1 MKRLIRCLS
10 VLLILS
16 LALGLC
22 SCAKITNF
30 VLDLLPDSL
39 LGINRNS
46 EQPEDDVAPPPVPG
60 GTTYPVE
67 TDPNAPPP
75 PDIEFEDLATVEAI
89 STSLDTVLYNGA
101 MALEEEIDVSSFGLT
116 ADTIKQPM
124 TQFLLLHPDLFYVG
138 TQYSMSTNSS
148 TGIVQ
153 RVALTYLNTASEVS
167 AMRSTY
173 NAAVNAIV
181 SGIPSG
187 ATEFD
192 KILYLHDYLVQNYC
206 YDYEGLNNEKENRE
220 KKARGETPDKRNA
233 YRDAYHF
240 FTERTGVCQAYALA
254 LMATARAA
262 GLECLPVVSEPIQHA
277 WNLVKI
283 DGAWY
288 HIDVTWD
295 DPGGWDEVHET
306 PVPVY
311 PTYTSYENFLLS
323 DEALFRSD
331 ELRQK
336 GWDATYNANTTTY
349 DNVAWRTADTP
360 LLRQGDVYYC
370 MLYDTSGVGAG
381 HMALYGGTLTEMT
394 SVYDFPVGGWGYR
407 AAWSTLLDYKGMILL
422 NTAHSLCLYD
432 TELGIL
438 HQLTDLETALEGK
451 KIYGICSLEDGL
463 VTYIV
468 AEDYMGEYSTRTY
481 QIPV

>member
-1 MKRLIRCLS
+1 MKRLIRGLC

-39 LGINRNS
+39 IGGGGNT
-46 EQPEDDVAPPPVPG
+46 EQPSGDGEEAPPPVPSG
-60 GTTYPVE
+60 SSHVVE
-67 TDPNAPPP
+67 SEAAKNA

-89 STSLDTVLYNGA
+89 NASLDTVLYNGA
-101 MALEEEIDVSSFGLT
+101 KALEAEIDVSSFNLT
-116 ADTIKQPM
+116 AETIRQPM

-138 TQYSMSTNSS
+138 SQYSMSTNSS

-167 AMRSTY
+167 AMRVTY
-173 NAAVNAIV
+173 NAVVNAIV
-181 SGIPSG
+181 SGIPEG
-187 ATEFD
+187 ASDFD
-192 KILYLHDYLVQNYC
+192 KILYLHDYFVQHFC
-206 YDYEGLNNEKENRE
+206 YDYAGLQ
-220 KKARGETPDKRNA
+220 AGTPI
-233 YRDAYHF
+233 RDAYRF
-240 FTERTGVCQAYALA
+240 LTGGTGVCQAYALA

-262 GLECLPVVSEPIQHA
+262 GLECLPVISEPIQHA

-295 DPGGWDEVHET
+295 DPGGDT
-306 PVPVY
+306 VPVY
-311 PTYTSYENFLLS
+311 PTYVSYSNFLLS

-336 GWDATYNANTTTY
+336 GWDATYHASTTTY
-349 DNVAWRTADTP
+349 DNVVWRSADTP
-360 LLRQGDVYYC
+360 ILRRGDNYYC

-381 HMALYGGTLTEMT
+381 HLALYRGTLTEMT
-394 SVYDFPVGGWGYR
+394 SVYDFATGGWGYR
-407 AAWSTLLDYKGMILL
+407 AAWSTLCDYKGQLL
-422 NTAHSLCLYD
+422 FNTAHSLCLYD
-432 TELGIL
+432 ARLNVL
-438 HQLTDLETALEGK
+438 HQLVDLDTALEGK
-451 KIYGICSLEDGL
+451 KIYGICSVEGDI
-463 VTYIV
+463 VTYVV

>member
-39 LGINRNS
+39 LGTNRNNEQQGGDS
-46 EQPEDDVAPPPVPG
+46 EDVPLPPPG
-60 GTTYPVE
+60 GTSHAME
-67 TDPNAPPP
+67 SEAAKDA

-101 MALEEEIDVSSFGLT
+101 MALEAEIDVSSFGLT
-116 ADTIKQPM
+116 ADTIRQPM

-138 TQYSMSTNSS
+138 TQYSMSTNSV
-148 TGIVQ
+148 TGVVQ

-192 KILYLHDYLVQNYC
+192 KILYLHDYFVQHFT
-206 YDYEGLNNEKENRE
+206 YDYAGLH
-220 KKARGETPDKRNA
+220 AGTPI
-233 YRDAYHF
+233 RDAYRF
-240 FTERTGVCQAYALA
+240 LTGGTGVCQAYALA

-277 WNLVKI
+277 WNLIKI

-295 DPGGWDEVHET
+295 DPGGET
-306 PVPVY
+306 MPVY
-311 PTYTSYENFLLS
+311 PTYISYENFLLS

-336 GWDATYNANTTTY
+336 GWDATYHASTTTY
-349 DNVAWRTADTP
+349 DNVVWRSADTP
-360 LLRQGDVYYC
+360 ILRRGDNYYC

-381 HMALYGGTLTEMT
+381 HLALYRGTLTEMT
-394 SVYDFPVGGWGYR
+394 SVYDFATGGWGYR
-407 AAWSTLLDYKGMILL
+407 AAWSTLCDYKGQLL
-422 NTAHSLCLYD
+422 FNTAHSLCLYD
-432 TELGIL
+432 EDLNIP
-438 HQLTDLETALEGK
+438 HQLIDFDTTLAGK
-451 KIYGICSLEDGL
+451 KIYGICSVASDGT
-463 VTYIV
+463 VTYVV
-468 AEDYMGEYSTRTY
+468 AEDYMGEYATETWKLPS
-481 QIPV
+481 